1 MKRRKVFGRCST
13 LLFVI
18 VLFAQSALFI
28 SCGDKEELKKLQS
41 ENEQYKEVLAISTE
55 KEAIQDELLNST
67 VAINEVYDKLMYL
80 SNEQIKDPT
89 KRNSSSSSI
98 LISTLDSLTT
108 IIRSSK
114 NKIESLEKKI
124 GQIETTNPNMKIST
138 SAIRNKLS
146 ELKDQYYRHEGE
158 VKSLYTNV
166 ATVAATDKN
175 LSAND
180 KKKLE
185 QATGSPFG
193 TTVQVLSN
201 EGYFV
206 IGNEEELK
214 KADVVVE
221 EGGAKLWVF
230 GKVGT
235 ALVPARDI
243 KENHF
248 SKIMIH
254 DQTILKFPRKAKDF
268 RIVSAHNP
276 KLLKANFDNNENIVS
291 VTVLNTAKFW
301 YTSPYLI
308 IAIDD

>member
-1 MKRRKVFGRCST
+1 MKTINKTRNYLSISIFI
-13 LLFVI
+13 VI
-18 VLFAQSALFI
+18 SIIASG
-28 SCGDKEELKKLQS
+28 CGDKEAIQKLQA
-41 ENEQYKEVLAISTE
+41 ENEQYKEVLEISTQ
-55 KEAIQDELLNST
+55 KEAIQDELLGST

-89 KRNSSSSSI
+89 KRNSVTSSV
-98 LISTLDSLTT
+98 LISTLDSLTSL
-108 IIRSSK
+108 IRNSK
-114 NKIESLEKKI
+114 SKIESLEKKI
-124 GQIETTNPNMKIST
+124 GQIELQNPNMKLST
-138 SAIRNKLS
+138 AAIRNKLS
-146 ELKDQYYRHEGE
+146 ELKDQYFRHEGE

-166 ATVAATDKN
+166 ATVAASDKN
-175 LSAND
+175 LTAND

-185 QATGSPFG
+185 QATGAPLG
-193 TTVQVLSN
+193 TTMQILSN
-201 EGYFV
+201 EGHYIV
-206 IGNEEELK
+206 GNEEELK

-235 ALVPARDI
+235 ALVPAKEM

-254 DQTILKFPRKAKDF
+254 DQTIIRFPRKAKDY

-276 KLLKANFDNNENIVS
+276 KLLKPNFDNDEHIIS
-291 VTVLNTAKFW
+291 VTVLNTSKFW

>member
-1 MKRRKVFGRCST
+1 MKTKKQTRNFFTLTLAIVFT
-13 LLFVI
+13 L
-18 VLFAQSALFI
+18 I
-28 SCGDKEELKKLQS
+28 SSGCGDKETLQKLQA
-41 ENEQYKEVLAISTE
+41 ENEQYKEVLEISAQ
-55 KEAIQDELLNST
+55 KEVIQDELLGST

-89 KRNSSSSSI
+89 KKSNITSSV
-98 LISTLDSLTT
+98 LISTLDSLTSL
-108 IIRSSK
+108 IRNSK
-114 NKIESLEKKI
+114 SKIEKL
-124 GQIETTNPNMKIST
+124 ST

-146 ELKDQYYRHEGE
+146 ELKDQYFRHEGD

-175 LSAND
+175 LSIHD

-185 QATGSPFG
+185 QATGAPLGS
-193 TTVQVLSN
+193 TMQTLSN
-201 EGYFV
+201 EGHYIV
-206 IGNEEELK
+206 GNEEELK
-214 KADVVVE
+214 KADVVIE

-235 ALVPARDI
+235 ALVPAKEM

-254 DQTILKFPRKAKDF
+254 DQTIIRFPRKAKDY

-276 KLLKANFDNNENIVS
+276 KLLKPNFDNDEHIVS
-291 VTVLNTAKFW
+291 VTVLNTSKFW

>member
-1 MKRRKVFGRCST
+1 MKTINKTRNYLSISIFI
-13 LLFVI
+13 VI
-18 VLFAQSALFI
+18 SIIASG
-28 SCGDKEELKKLQS
+28 CGDKEAIQKLQA
-41 ENEQYKEVLAISTE
+41 ENEQYKEVLEISTQ
-55 KEAIQDELLNST
+55 KEAIQDELLGST

-89 KRNSSSSSI
+89 KRNSVTSSV
-98 LISTLDSLTT
+98 LISTLDSLTSL
-108 IIRSSK
+108 IRNSK
-114 NKIESLEKKI
+114 SKIESLEKKI
-124 GQIETTNPNMKIST
+124 GQIELQNPNMKLST
-138 SAIRNKLS
+138 AAIRNKLS
-146 ELKDQYYRHEGE
+146 ELKDQYFRHEGE

-166 ATVAATDKN
+166 ATVAASDKN
-175 LSAND
+175 LTAND

-185 QATGSPFG
+185 QATGAPLG
-193 TTVQVLSN
+193 TTMQILSN
-201 EGYFV
+201 EGHYIV
-206 IGNEEELK
+206 GNEEELK

-235 ALVPARDI
+235 ALVPAKEM

-254 DQTILKFPRKAKDF
+254 DQTIIRFPRKAKDY

-276 KLLKANFDNNENIVS
+276 KLLKPNFDNDEHIVS
-291 VTVLNTAKFW
+291 VTVLNTSKFW

>member
-1 MKRRKVFGRCST
+1 MKTKKQTRNFFTLTLAIVFT
-13 LLFVI
+13 L
-18 VLFAQSALFI
+18 I
-28 SCGDKEELKKLQS
+28 SSGCGDKETLQKLQA
-41 ENEQYKEVLAISTE
+41 ENEQYKEVLEISAQ
-55 KEAIQDELLNST
+55 KEVIQDELLGST

-89 KRNSSSSSI
+89 KKSNITSSV
-98 LISTLDSLTT
+98 LISTLDSLTSL
-108 IIRSSK
+108 IRNSK
-114 NKIESLEKKI
+114 SKIESLEKKI
-124 GQIETTNPNMKIST
+124 GQIEVQNPNMKLST

-146 ELKDQYYRHEGE
+146 ELKDQYFRHEGD

-175 LSAND
+175 LSIHD

-185 QATGSPFG
+185 QATGAPLGS
-193 TTVQVLSN
+193 TMQTLSN
-201 EGYFV
+201 EGHYIV
-206 IGNEEELK
+206 GNEEELK
-214 KADVVVE
+214 KADVVIE

-235 ALVPARDI
+235 ALVPAKEM

-254 DQTILKFPRKAKDF
+254 DQTIIRFPRKAKDY

-276 KLLKANFDNNENIVS
+276 KLLKPNFDNDEHIVS
-291 VTVLNTAKFW
+291 VTVLNTSKFW

>member
-1 MKRRKVFGRCST
+1 MMNTGLSRRNLITAFLIILTVATHGCS
-13 LLFVI
+13 
-18 VLFAQSALFI
+18 
-28 SCGDKEELKKLQS
+28 DKETVEKLQK
-41 ENEQYKEVLAISTE
+41 ENEQYKEVLEVSVQ
-55 KEAIQDELLNST
+55 KEAIQDELLSST

-89 KRNSSSSSI
+89 KKSAASSSV
-98 LISTLDSLTT
+98 LISTLDSLTSL
-108 IIRSSK
+108 IRNSK
-114 NKIESLEKKI
+114 TKIESLEKKI
-124 GQIETTNPNMKIST
+124 GQIEQQNPNMKIST

-146 ELKDQYYRHEGE
+146 ELKDQYFRHEGE
-158 VKSLYTNV
+158 VKSLYTNI
-166 ATVAATDKN
+166 ASVAASDKN
-175 LSAND
+175 LSALD

-185 QATGSPFG
+185 QATGAPLGS
-193 TTVQVLSN
+193 TIQVLSN
-201 EGYFV
+201 EGHYIV
-206 IGNEEELK
+206 GNEEELK

-235 ALVPARDI
+235 ALAPAKEMR
-243 KENHF
+243 ENHF

-254 DQTILKFPRKAKDF
+254 DQTIIRFPRRTKDY

-276 KLLKANFDNNENIVS
+276 KLLKPNFDKDDYVVS

-301 YTSPYLI
+301 YTSPFLI